1 MIRSLALLAALAL
14 AACQQGGVWE
24 SVPRD
29 DSPDGRACREEA
41 ARDPEVRRLA
51 SAQTSGGNPT
61 QDLRVR
67 EQLMEAIPRAWNACM
82 LRRGAA
88 PAGGV
93 EPTRRRS
100 F

>member
-14 AACQQGGVWE
+14 AACEQGGVWD
-24 SVPRD
+24 SLPRD

-41 ARDPEVRRLA
+41 ARDPEVRRIA
-51 SAQTSGGNPT
+51 SAQTGGVNPA
-61 QDLRVR
+61 QDARVR
-67 EQLMEAIPRAWNACM
+67 QELREALPRAWNACM

-88 PAGGV
+88 PGGGV
-93 EPTRRRS
+93 EPVRRRS